1 MVDAINAWMKTWRRR
16 AAGMAYLEFLRT
28 LREDER
34 DYVAR
39 SWRQQG
45 RVRRSPKILRGVLGR
60 RPNAGYG
67 GYRYDGRWLAV
78 ARWASTTAAPGRRSW
93 IGLRKGFCSSNSR
106 APSRSA
112 RGLDISRYA
121 LEHAKPEIKARLLR
135 GSATRL
141 PFPDHSFDLVVSINT
156 LHNLYLPDLDEAL
169 REIERVGRR
178 HKYIV
183 MDSYRNEQEKVNL
196 MYWQLTCECFFTPP
210 EWDFVLERAGYT
222 GDYGC
227 IYFD

>member
-1 MVDAINAWMKTWRRR
+1 
-16 AAGMAYLEFLRT
+16 MAYLEFLQDVHASTR
-28 LREDER
+28 R

-39 SWRQQG
+39 
-45 RVRRSPKILRGVLGR
+45 VL
-60 RPNAGYG
+60 AGNKAEFAALAKRFDVEYWDGDRNTGCG
-67 GYRYDGRWLAV
+67 GYRYDGRWLSV
-78 ARWASTTAAPGRRSW
+78 AERLGRHY
-93 IGLRKGFCSSNSR
+93 GLRPGDRVLDVGCGKGFLLFEFT
-106 APSRSA
+106 RSLPGV
-112 RGLDISRYA
+112 RTVGLDISRYA
-121 LEHAKPEIKARLLR
+121 LEHAKPEVKARLLR

-141 PFPDHSFDLVVSINT
+141 PFPDHSFDLVLAINT

-196 MYWQLTCECFFTPP
+196 MYWQLTCECFFTPR
-210 EWDFVLERAGYT
+210 EWAFVLERAGYT